1 MRRTYI
7 DWLRGLAVLF
17 MIEWHAVDAWT
28 RLDARDSEAFGWL
41 IFFGGWAAPMFLFLA
56 GVSVALGGEAKM
68 ARVKGVGSGA
78 GAPGDS
84 RPLVSWALQK
94 RGWEIFLIAHLF
106 RLFSLLLSP
115 GSRWSGVFKPD
126 ILNILGLGLV
136 GAAWCWGRIPAA
148 DDRSR
153 PEVRTSKF
161 ELRTWTSLALS
172 LLVPAAAIILLAPA
186 SRVWWWPTLL
196 YPRLEAYIRP
206 LGNLG
211 VFYLFPTVAY
221 VFIGTFVGAVIAAR
235 REAGA
240 ERRFHALL
248 GIAGVVL
255 LLAGWA
261 GSYLPP
267 ISSRSEFYTTSISLV
282 VIRAGAMTA
291 ALAAA
296 WLWMRRPT
304 AGHWSPLV
312 LFGRASL
319 FVYLVHVPLAYGA
332 FSSPLHYA
340 LSLPAALAAYGLLT
354 AVMLALAAWW
364 PTRNKTE
371 WIPARLR
378 ADWAPHQP

>member
-1 MRRTYI
+1 
-7 DWLRGLAVLF
+7 
-17 MIEWHAVDAWT
+17 
-28 RLDARDSEAFGWL
+28 
-41 IFFGGWAAPMFLFLA
+41 
-56 GVSVALGGEAKM
+56 
-68 ARVKGVGSGA
+68 
-78 GAPGDS
+78 
-84 RPLVSWALQK
+84 
-94 RGWEIFLIAHLF
+94 
-106 RLFSLLLSP
+106 
-115 GSRWSGVFKPD
+115 
-126 ILNILGLGLV
+126 
-136 GAAWCWGRIPAA
+136 
-148 DDRSR
+148 
-153 PEVRTSKF
+153 
-161 ELRTWTSLALS
+161 
-172 LLVPAAAIILLAPA
+172 
-186 SRVWWWPTLL
+186 LL

>member
-7 DWLRGLAVLF
+7 DWLRGVAVLF

-28 RLDARDSEAFGWL
+28 RLDARDSTTFGWL

-56 GVSVALGGEAKM
+56 GVSVALGGAAKM
-68 ARVKGVGSGA
+68 ARAKGGGSGA

-84 RPLVSWALQK
+84 RRLVSWELQK
-94 RGWEIFLIAHLF
+94 RGWEIFVIAHLF
-106 RLFSLLLSP
+106 RLFSLLMSP

-136 GAAWCWGRIPAA
+136 ASAFCWGRIPAA
-148 DDRSR
+148 DGRSR
-153 PEVRTSKF
+153 PQLQTSNF
-161 ELRTWTSLALS
+161 ELRTWIWPALW
-172 LLVPAAAIILLAPA
+172 LLVPAAAVIILAPA
-186 SRVWWWPTLL
+186 ARVWWWPTLL
-196 YPRLEAYIRP
+196 PPRLEAYIRP
-206 LGNLG
+206 LGNMG
-211 VFYLFPTVAY
+211 VFHLFPTVAY
-221 VFIGTFVGAVIAAR
+221 VFIGTFVGAVIAAP
-235 REAGA
+235 RETSA
-240 ERRFHALL
+240 ERRFHMLL
-248 GIAGVVL
+248 GIGGGAVA
-255 LLAGWA
+255 LAGWA

-282 VIRAGAMTA
+282 VIRVGVMTA
-291 ALAAA
+291 ALAVA

-304 AGHWSPLV
+304 ASHWSPLV
-312 LFGRASL
+312 LFGRTSL

-354 AVMLALAAWW
+354 VFMLALAAWW
-364 PTRNKTE
+364 SSRKKTE

-378 ADWAPHQP
+378 TDG